1 MTPTPITNAD
11 DDDRQ
16 RRGGGACAT
25 TTALAKDANVG
36 DGAVGETHV
45 GAAFVVRARWQEGAD
60 IGPVVL
66 PNADAR
72 LIDLKQALYDA
83 TWMRSEDAVGRGG
96 GAPNAAAAGLKPPS
110 VEYVRALMNGKIL
123 GPDHK
128 RLRAFGLVCDNN
140 ERVIH
145 IVVGSRPYDDGERSR
160 SQDASTKSSSGANDQ
175 PMCCSIM

>member
-1 MTPTPITNAD
+1 MTPTPIMNAD

-16 RRGGGACAT
+16 RRGVGACAT

-36 DGAVGETHV
+36 DGAVGETNV

-96 GAPNAAAAGLKPPS
+96 GAPSASAAGLKPPS
-110 VEYVRALMNGKIL
+110 VAYVRVLMNGKIL

-145 IVVGSRPYDDGERSR
+145 IVVGSRPYDDGEQSR
-160 SQDASTKSSSGANDQ
+160 SQGASTKSSSGANDQ